1 MPPFPLPAVLL
12 GRLPGCA
19 VRAFAASDCPEG
31 LDGEAACRA
40 WLGLPPAAE
49 GEEELELDPLSCLLL
64 VHSSAGGN
72 VYDCLDGL
80 QAAFPRMLVT
90 GGGGAGGA
98 ARREGRAF
106 GANVA
111 DVWSHDLPRGC
122 LLRRQHA
129 PHCLALHRWNCLGRG
144 RALLLAAS
152 GAA

>member
-40 WLGLPPAAE
+40 WLGLPPAVE
-49 GEEELELDPLSCLLL
+49 GEEEPELEPVSCLLL
-64 VHSSAGGN
+64 VHSSAGGD

-90 GGGGAGGA
+90 GEGGAGGA

-106 GANVA
+106 GGDVANA
-111 DVWSHDLPRGC
+111 CSMACPRGAC
-122 LLRRQHA
+122 
-129 PHCLALHRWNCLGRG
+129 
-144 RALLLAAS
+144 
-152 GAA
+152 